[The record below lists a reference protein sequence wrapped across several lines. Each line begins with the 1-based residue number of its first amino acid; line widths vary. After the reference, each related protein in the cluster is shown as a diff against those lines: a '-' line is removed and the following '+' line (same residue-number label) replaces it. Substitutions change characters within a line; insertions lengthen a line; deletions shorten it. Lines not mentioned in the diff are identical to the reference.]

1 MFITYAFLLGIAAGY
16 LRGGSIKNLTQTP
29 LVCNGLAF
37 SAFALQ
43 IIIFSDL
50 FPIKVLPPAL
60 IIFFHILSYILLI
73 AFIFLNRRNHSLLI
87 IGSGICL
94 NGLVILLN
102 GGYMPTHPE
111 KLSNT
116 SMNRFVAPLQEGNAV
131 HNSISIDQNTLLPW
145 LGDIFSLPSWLPLS
159 NVFSIGDILI
169 GMGIFLY
176 FFIHMKPSLVQHND
190 HVIEHQDQQ
199 EP

>member
-1 MFITYAFLLGIAAGY
+1 MFIIYAFFLGIVAGY
-16 LRGGSIKNLTQTP
+16 LRGGRLKNLTQKP
-29 LVCNGLAF
+29 LVYNGLAF
-37 SAFALQ
+37 FAFILQ
-43 IIIFSDL
+43 IIIFSDI
-50 FPIKVLPPAL
+50 FPIKALPPAL
-60 IIFFHILSYILLI
+60 IIFLHILSYILLI
-73 AFIFLNRRNHSLLI
+73 AFLFLNRKNRCLWI
-87 IGSGICL
+87 IGMGICL

-111 KLSNT
+111 KLSDT

-131 HNSISIDQNTLLPW
+131 HNSISMDQNTLLPW

-176 FFIHMKPSLVQHND
+176 LFYPYEILFSST
-190 HVIEHQDQQ
+190 
-199 EP
+199 